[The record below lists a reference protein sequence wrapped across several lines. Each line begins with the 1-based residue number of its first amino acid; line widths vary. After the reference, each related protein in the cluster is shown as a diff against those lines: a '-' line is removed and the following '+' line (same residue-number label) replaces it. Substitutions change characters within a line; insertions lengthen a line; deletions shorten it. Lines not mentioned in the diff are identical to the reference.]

1 MDLTPAAAAA
11 TTEPPPWRRAAR
23 SAHGNA
29 RGRRWAAGSGA
40 PRRNRPPCA
49 SDTQR
54 RCCSSAPACAA
65 PAALT
70 VVRPRG
76 LPGAGAARSL
86 RARLCVAD
94 IARLRREVE
103 RMPPPRRWY
112 LSTCNRK
119 RKQTTHEIPRTYQ
132 KQIFKKSLTKP
143 MIPCCAW
150 PLAVI
155 VLLALFA
162 RRRTLRNV
170 AGGDGEGRCLSSRR
184 PSASAPLPCLFFTS
198 QDFTVRRSV
207 LTAQRR
213 TQEFIPVPCVL
224 NPCVF

>member
-29 RGRRWAAGSGA
+29 RGRRWEAGSGA

-49 SDTQR
+49 SDTPR

-94 IARLRREVE
+94 IARLRGEVE
-103 RMPPPRRWY
+103 RTPPPRRWY

-150 PLAVI
+150 SLAVDRAPRALRQETYAAKRSGGMTEKAAACRLGGPPPLRRFPVSSSPRRI
-155 VLLALFA
+155 SQYTALCSLLSGA
-162 RRRTLRNV
+162 RKNLYPCR
-170 AGGDGEGRCLSSRR
+170 
-184 PSASAPLPCLFFTS
+184 AS
-198 QDFTVRRSV
+198 
-207 LTAQRR
+207 
-213 TQEFIPVPCVL
+213 
-224 NPCVF
+224 

>member
-1 MDLTPAAAAA
+1 MDLTPAAA

-150 PLAVI
+150 PLAVDRAPR
-155 VLLALFA
+155 ALRQETYA
-162 RRRTLRNV
+162 AKRSVGMT
-170 AGGDGEGRCLSSRR
+170 GEGRCLSSRR
-184 PSASAPLPCLFFTS
+184 PSASAPLPFLFFTW
-198 QDFTVRRSV
+198 QDFTVHRSV